1 MDLVLLIVAMAVV
14 TFLARYSMIAVLGRW
29 NVPPDLT
36 RALEFVPIAAFAALV
51 APELVLRE
59 GQFVIG
65 LINPRFVAGIAAIAA
80 ALISRNVLITLGTG
94 MGVMWIVQGLA
105 GK

>member
-1 MDLVLLIVAMAVV
+1 MDLALLILAMAVV

-29 NVPPDLT
+29 NFPPDLT

-59 GQFVIG
+59 GQFAIG
-65 LINPRFVAGIAAIAA
+65 LMNPRLIAGIGAIVAAM
-80 ALISRNVLITLGTG
+80 LTRNVLTTLITG
-94 MGVMWIVQGLA
+94 MGVMWIVQGII
-105 GK
+105 GN